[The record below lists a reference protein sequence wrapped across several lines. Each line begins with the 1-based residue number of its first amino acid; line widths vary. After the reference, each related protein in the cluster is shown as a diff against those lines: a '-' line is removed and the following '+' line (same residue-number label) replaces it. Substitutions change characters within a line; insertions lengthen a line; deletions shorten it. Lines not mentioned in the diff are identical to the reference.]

1 MVLIGVL
8 SAIWLRLTGKPASLM
23 RRTRSRGDTEPNNWP
38 ASEAWRSTVNLLPW
52 MWSATPA
59 PSLFIAAE
67 RACKSAFMLSNRV
80 RFSSVARNALPRGNR
95 TLRAKPSLT
104 RTTSPIWPRRAT
116 RSSRITSISA
126 SPSPLD
132 RALADHV
139 GQQPEET
146 GAFDRLGELTLALGR
161 DSGDAARHNLAA
173 LGDEPLQQLDVLV
186 VDLRR
191 IGAGER
197 AALAAPEERTAAAAH
212 LWGHGHGYSS
222 VAAAVSSSRGR
233 RSRSR
238 GRSPRSPLS
247 PRSPRSPRSKRSPR
261 SPRRSSRSRS
271 RSARRIMADGPASCS
286 STRMV
291 R

>member
-8 SAIWLRLTGKPASLM
+8 SAIWLRLTGKPASLI
-23 RRTRSRGDTEPNNWP
+23 RRTRSRGDTEPNSWP
-38 ASEAWRSTVNLLPW
+38 ASEAWRSTVKLLPLS
-52 MWSATPA
+52 WSATPA
-59 PSLFIAAE
+59 ASLFMAAE
-67 RACKSAFMLSNRV
+67 RACSSAFMLSNRV
-80 RFSSVARNALPRGNR
+80 RFSSVARRALPRGNR
-95 TLRAKPSLT
+95 KLRANPSLT
-104 RTTSPIWPRRAT
+104 RTTSPIWPSRAT

-139 GQQPEET
+139 RQQPEET
-146 GAFDRLGELTLALGR
+146 GTFDGLRQFALALRR
-161 DSGDAARHNLAA
+161 DSGDAARHDFTA
-173 LGDEPLQQLDVLV
+173 LRDEPLQELDVLV

-197 AALAAPEERTAAAAH
+197 AALATPEERTAAAAH
-212 LWGHGHGYSS
+212 LWGHGHDYSS
-222 VAAAVSSSRGR
+222 VAASGSLSRGR

-238 GRSPRSPLS
+238 GRS